1 PTAAFLTKTLV
12 SKDGE
17 IKRRIM
23 AMFSN

>member
-1 PTAAFLTKTLV
+1 TAAFLTKTLV